1 MIALT
6 TLSTLY
12 VAAITL
18 PGMIRD
24 HAGRDI
30 LKLGRAATQDER
42 NCRGE
47 SAKMPI
53 SRTTAP

>member
-1 MIALT
+1 LT
-6 TLSTLY
+6 TLWTLY

-18 PGMIRD
+18 PGMLRD

-30 LKLGRAATQDER
+30 LKLGRSATQDER
-42 NCRGE
+42 NRRGE

-53 SRTTAP
+53 SRTTAL